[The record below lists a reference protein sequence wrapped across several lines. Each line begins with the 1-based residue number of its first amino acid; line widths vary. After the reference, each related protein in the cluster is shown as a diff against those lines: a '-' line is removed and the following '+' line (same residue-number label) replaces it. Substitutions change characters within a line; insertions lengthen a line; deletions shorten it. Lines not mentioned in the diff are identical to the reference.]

1 MIRKDEIKKMY
12 HRIIAIIIEITIF
25 ISKIR
30 KPNDNMMDM
39 TKDTFPI
46 FIKTMGAIL

>member
-12 HRIIAIIIEITIF
+12 HRIIEITIF

-30 KPNDNMMDM
+30 KPNDNMMDI
-39 TKDTFPI
+39 TKETFPI
-46 FIKTMGAIL
+46 FIKTMGGIL